1 MASVSAPASE
11 LSVQLPALAST
22 LAVPPLPAS
31 TAEPVDLSAAVTI
44 LEDPGSAADAAAP
57 AAPAAAAASTRAGFL
72 PDSRCL
78 LIFIYRGLCSGLNV
92 NTSILEVVA
101 LHLLIVSFSPCCVCH
116 MHRFFMLSSLPL
128 VFCSSCLSAF
138 CSYFAGISCALLVGT
153 WVQILPCTR
162 CCFCCSLHMSVW
174 PVLLCGTGWM

>member
-138 CSYFAGISCALLVGT
+138 CSYFAGISCARTRRYMGSDTTMYKVLFLL
-153 WVQILPCTR
+153 
-162 CCFCCSLHMSVW
+162 
-174 PVLLCGTGWM
+174 